1 MFSGKVRVR
10 TTMTLKIEKK
20 ADIYNTE
27 IRLSGQIEV
36 DVLGTL
42 KDELQDLHS
51 ATILDLE
58 EVTLVDVDA
67 IRFLRDC
74 ETEGMRIRNCSPY
87 IRNWIQRE
95 RNSLSPDE

>member
-1 MFSGKVRVR
+1 
-10 TTMTLKIEKK
+10 MTLKIEKK
-20 ADIYNTE
+20 ADSQPTE
-27 IRLSGQIEV
+27 IRLIGQIEC

-42 KDELQDLHS
+42 KEELQDSNS

-74 ETEGMRIRNCSPY
+74 EIEGMSIRNCSQY
-87 IRNWIQRE
+87 IRNWIQLE
-95 RNSLSPDE
+95 RGRVTRDDDLRGQ

>member
-1 MFSGKVRVR
+1 
-10 TTMTLKIEKK
+10 MTLKIEKK
-20 ADIYNTE
+20 ADSHKTE
-27 IRLSGQIEV
+27 IKLSGQIEG

-42 KDELQDLHS
+42 KDQLQDS
-51 ATILDLE
+51 NPATILDLE

-74 ETEGMRIRNCSPY
+74 EIEGMSIRNCSQY

-95 RNSLSPDE
+95 RNSVTRDE